1 MVEIICIGGLVG
13 SGKDSVADSVAEKLK
28 FQRVRLTP
36 KDVAQRMGITIM
48 EYQGYI
54 EKNLAIDKEFD
65 KMMVKEARKS
75 DSVVSTWLGPWMI
88 KEAALRVWLETSP
101 KARAER
107 ISKRDEMSKAK
118 ALKHV
123 NERDMHN
130 RGRYMA
136 LYSVDIYNHSH
147 FDLIINTE
155 NYSVDQIADIV
166 VAAYRAKEKK

>member
-13 SGKDSVADSVAEKLK
+13 SGKDSVADAVAEKLK

-65 KMMVKEARKS
+65 KMMVKEARKL
-75 DSVVSTWLGPWMI
+75 DSVVSTWLGPWLI
-88 KEAALRVWLETSP
+88 KGAALRVWLDASP
-101 KARAER
+101 RIRADR
-107 ISKRDEMSKAK
+107 ISVRDGMSKAK

-136 LYSVDIYNHSH
+136 LYGVDIYDHSH
-147 FDLIINTE
+147 FDLVINTE
-155 NYSVDQIADIV
+155 NYTPQQISDIV